1 MAKGKRQ
8 GAGDK
13 KTNLLPIAYCLFL
26 CCLLPAATAFSEEK
40 GFCFEDAGKTSGIN
54 PSLLKSIAQIESNL
68 NPKAMNKNQ
77 NGSIDIGLMQINSFW
92 IKTLGL
98 DSNKLISDP
107 CYNTM
112 IGAKVLKQCIG
123 RYGYTWEAV
132 GCYNATSTPKRV
144 RYSWKIFNEL
154 KTENK
159 KQSGRATERQSDRS
173 QDKTVTQNSE
183 LKTPNSELYFSVRDK
198 ASGHEPSAI
207 SHEHIREAQ

>member
-1 MAKGKRQ
+1 MIGSWVKGQRSWV
-8 GAGDK
+8 
-13 KTNLLPIAYCLFL
+13 KTYYLSPITYYLLPIFLLFTVHCSLFTDAY
-26 CCLLPAATAFSEEK
+26 A
-40 GFCFEDAGKTSGIN
+40 FCFEEAGKEHGIN

-112 IGAKVLKQCIG
+112 IGAKVLKQCID

-144 RYSWKIFNEL
+144 KYSWKIFNNL
-154 KTENK
+154 KAEGSRLKADSSSQQSAVSGQNK
-159 KQSGRATERQSDRS
+159 
-173 QDKTVTQNSE
+173 
-183 LKTPNSELYFSVRDK
+183 PNSELYFIVREK
-198 ASGHEPSAI
+198 QNE
-207 SHEHIREAQ
+207 Q

>member
-1 MAKGKRQ
+1 MASKRQ
-8 GAGDK
+8 WAEG
-13 KTNLLPIAYCLFL
+13 KTTKLLPIAYCLFL

-40 GFCFEDAGKTSGIN
+40 GFCFEDAGKTYGIN
-54 PSLLKSIAQIESNL
+54 PVLLKSIARIESNL

-98 DSNKLISDP
+98 DSGRLISEP

-112 IGAKVLKQCIG
+112 IGAKVLKQCID

-144 RYSWKIFNEL
+144 RYSWKIFNSL
-154 KTENK
+154 KTEG
-159 KQSGRATERQSDRS
+159 SR
-173 QDKTVTQNSE
+173 
-183 LKTPNSELYFSVRDK
+183 LKTGGSGQQSAGSSQNKPNSEFYFIVRDK
-198 ASGHEPSAI
+198 TM
-207 SHEHIREAQ
+207 EAQ

>member
-1 MAKGKRQ
+1 MGQRSWV
-8 GAGDK
+8 
-13 KTNLLPIAYCLFL
+13 KTYCLSPITYYLLPIFLLLTIHYSLFTNVY
-26 CCLLPAATAFSEEK
+26 A
-40 GFCFEDAGKTSGIN
+40 FCFEEAGKEYGIN

-98 DSNKLISDP
+98 DSNKLVSDP

-112 IGAKVLKQCIG
+112 IGAKVLKQCID

-144 RYSWKIFNEL
+144 KYSWKIFNNL
-154 KTENK
+154 KAEGSRLKADGSGQQSAVSSQNK
-159 KQSGRATERQSDRS
+159 
-173 QDKTVTQNSE
+173 
-183 LKTPNSELYFSVRDK
+183 PNSELYFIVRDK
-198 ASGHEPSAI
+198 TM
-207 SHEHIREAQ
+207 EAQ